1 MRTRAITTAALLTA
15 SAALT
20 ACSSSQAG
28 TVAEPTAA
36 SSSPNSTVSKA
47 TAPSTLAFHQ
57 LHKSSS
63 PGDDEYEA
71 YSVTATV
78 LGYEQPVHA
87 SESAADEIHAPGNVW
102 AALDVKVCNQTGE
115 ITVSNEP
122 WQLSYAD
129 GARVKPADFQY
140 DDFPQPV
147 YPDDDTDVPTG
158 GCVRGKIVFNVPGG
172 KRPATVVYS
181 TEDDAPVSWSVPAA

>member
-1 MRTRAITTAALLTA
+1 M
-15 SAALT
+15 
-20 ACSSSQAG
+20 
-28 TVAEPTAA
+28 A
-36 SSSPNSTVSKA
+36 SSSLSPTVSKA

-71 YSVTATV
+71 YSVTTTV

-87 SESAADEIHAPGNVW
+87 SESAANEIHAPGNVW
-102 AALDVKVCNQTGE
+102 AALDVKVCDQTGE
-115 ITVSNEP
+115 ISVSNEP

-129 GARVKPADFQY
+129 GARAKPADLQY
-140 DDFPQPV
+140 DDFSQPA
-147 YPDDDTDVPTG
+147 YPDVPTG